1 MKSLRWNPFAMWS
14 DHCQLVERVVKAEAE
29 VKALGTLLSMTNDR
43 ITKLVDAPKTASNIE
58 QPLDEDQRKLV
69 EIFLQDKSLREKKG
83 SRFASGGPVNRRSTD
98 RFGEAP
104 SEQLRAA
111 DYHAPE
117 PVVVQANKDTTGEEI
132 GRTVSRMI
140 MEAEERNNPSKE

>member
-1 MKSLRWNPFAMWS
+1 MNLNPWVSHKEFKDLDRRFQAL
-14 DHCQLVERVVKAEAE
+14 QEE
-29 VKALGTLLSMTNDR
+29 VKGLHNVIQQLRYPPVT
-43 ITKLVDAPKTASNIE
+43 ISNIE
-58 QPLDEDQRKLV
+58 QPLDEEQRKLV
-69 EIFLQDKSLREKKG
+69 EMFLQDKHLREKKG
-83 SRFASGGPVNRRSTD
+83 SCFASGGPTNRRATD

-104 SEQLRAA
+104 SEQVRAA

>member
-14 DHCQLVERVVKAEAE
+14 DHCQLVERVGKAEAE

-58 QPLDEDQRKLV
+58 QPLDEEQRKLV
-69 EIFLQDKSLREKKG
+69 EMFLQDKSLREKKG
-83 SRFASGGPVNRRSTD
+83 SCYASGGPTNRRATD

-104 SEQLRAA
+104 SEQVRAA
-111 DYHAPE
+111 D
-117 PVVVQANKDTTGEEI
+117 QANQDTSGEEI

-140 MEAEERNNPSKE
+140 VEAEERNNPSKE